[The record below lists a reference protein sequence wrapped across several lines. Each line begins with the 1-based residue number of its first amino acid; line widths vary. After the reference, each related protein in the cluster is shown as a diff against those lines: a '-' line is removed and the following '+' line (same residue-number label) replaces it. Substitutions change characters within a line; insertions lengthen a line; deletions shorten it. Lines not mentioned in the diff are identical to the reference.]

1 MTIISMIV
9 DDKQL
14 DGALLAA
21 RYAFMPNKLRYCGG
35 DKNAELF
42 AYTSANQSDAG
53 LQAMLKEFE
62 TMFPYL
68 RLIAEANK
76 IADPFNY
83 KVVEA
88 YWIGNELLEN
98 VSMQNFYRYLV
109 DEQKLKKKFK
119 PTVLEKVF
127 GKIPFGAK
135 PHHSFHVFNIPKRT
149 GHYPVEHSLKTMD
162 ECRISPARIRNY
174 ASRLCS
180 RQPERSRTVELG
192 IRNKMTVDY
201 QPLVFLG
208 DKLELGG
215 LVQKEVFCEFN
226 DKAFVKQPKAGDW
239 VSLHW
244 SWVCDFLTKDQV
256 DNLQKWTKH
265 NLSLANLNIK

>member
-1 MTIISMIV
+1 MFGFE
-9 DDKQL
+9 KQF
-14 DGALLAA
+14 DGSLLAA
-21 RYAFMPNKLRYCGG
+21 RYAYMPNKLRYCGG
-35 DKNAELF
+35 DKNSELF
-42 AYTSANQSDAG
+42 EYARANQSDAG

-68 RLIAEANK
+68 RLIAEANH

-119 PTVLEKVF
+119 PGVLEKVF
-127 GKIPFGAK
+127 GKIPIGAK

-149 GHYPVEHSLKTMD
+149 GHYPVVHSLATMD
-162 ECRISPARIRNY
+162 ECRITPARIKNQELRIKN
-174 ASRLCS
+174 
-180 RQPERSRTVELG
+180 QITVEY
-192 IRNKMTVDY
+192 K
-201 QPLVFLG
+201 PLVLRG
-208 DKLELGG
+208 NKLELGE
-215 LVQKEVFCEFN
+215 KTEKKVFCEIN
-226 DKAFVKQPKAGDW
+226 DKAFIKEPKIDSW

-244 SWVCDFLTKDQV
+244 GWVCDLLTKEQV
-256 DNLQKWTKH
+256 ENLNKWTKY
-265 NLSLANLNIK
+265 NLNLLNLNYA

>member
-1 MTIISMIV
+1 MFENQ
-9 DDKQL
+9 KF
-14 DGALLAA
+14 DGSLLAA
-21 RYAFMPNKLRYCGG
+21 RYAFMPNKLRYCGP
-35 DKNAELF
+35 DSNSELF
-42 AYTSANQSDAG
+42 AYTAANQSDAG

-68 RLIAEANK
+68 RLIAEANH

-98 VSMQNFYRYLV
+98 VTMQNFYRYLV

-119 PTVLEKVF
+119 PAVLEKVF
-127 GKIPFGAK
+127 GKIPVGAK

-149 GHYPVEHSLKTMD
+149 GHYPVEHSLVTMD
-162 ECRISPARIRNY
+162 SCRITPAKIKAL
-174 ASRLCS
+174 ASGSKPIAQSSKLS
-180 RQPERSRTVELG
+180 GMMAVE
-192 IRNKMTVDY
+192 Y
-201 QPLVFLG
+201 QPLVLLG
-208 DKLELGG
+208 DRLELGEM
-215 LVQKEVFCEFN
+215 VEKEVLCEMN
-226 DKAFVKQPKAGDW
+226 DKAFVKQPKVGDW

-256 DNLQKWTKH
+256 DNLQKWTKY
-265 NLSLANLNIK
+265 NLALTNLNL

>member
-1 MTIISMIV
+1 MPEN
-9 DDKQL
+9 KQL

-35 DKNAELF
+35 DSNSELF
-42 AYTSANQSDAG
+42 AYTAANQSDAG

-119 PTVLEKVF
+119 PVVLEKVF
-127 GKIPFGAK
+127 GKIPIGAK
-135 PHHSFHVFNIPKRT
+135 PHHSWHVLSIPKRT
-149 GHYPVEHSLKTMD
+149 GYYPVEHTLETIND
-162 ECRISPARIRNY
+162 CIISPAKIK
-174 ASRLCS
+174 RLHLAPCS
-180 RQPERSRTVELG
+180 EKNKDKRSKPECSLLRKIIVECQPFISIGDR
-192 IRNKMTVDY
+192 
-201 QPLVFLG
+201 LVIG
-208 DKLELGG
+208 DLTE
-215 LVQKEVFCEFN
+215 KEVFCEFN
-226 DKAFVKQPKAGDW
+226 NKAFVKQPKAGDW

-244 SWVCDFLTKDQV
+244 NWVCDFLTERQV
-256 DNLQKWTKH
+256 TNLQKWTRY
-265 NLSLANLNIK
+265 NLALANFNL

>member
-1 MTIISMIV
+1 M
-9 DDKQL
+9 DKDL
-14 DGALLAA
+14 KFDGSLLAA

-35 DKNAELF
+35 DSNSELF
-42 AYTSANQSDAG
+42 EYVSHQETDPG
-53 LQAMLKEFE
+53 LQAMLEEFE

-119 PTVLEKVF
+119 PALIEKVF
-127 GKIPFGAK
+127 GKIPVGAK
-135 PHHSFHVFNIPKRT
+135 PHHSFHVLNIPKRT
-149 GHYPVEHSLKTMD
+149 GYYPVEHTVETMD
-162 ECRISPARIRNY
+162 KCRVSPAKI
-174 ASRLCS
+174 SDK
-180 RQPERSRTVELG
+180 RQVTSDKFYGKMLVE
-192 IRNKMTVDY
+192 Y
-201 QPLVFLG
+201 QPLVVEDNKLKLG
-208 DKLELGG
+208 ES
-215 LVQKEVFCEFN
+215 VEKEVFCEVN
-226 DKAFVKQPKAGDW
+226 DKAFVKEPKVGDY

-244 SWVCDFLTKDQV
+244 SWVCDFLSEEQV
-256 DNLQKWTKH
+256 ENLNKWTKY
-265 NLSLANLNIK
+265 NLALANLNMK

>member
-1 MTIISMIV
+1 MNQQ
-9 DDKQL
+9 KF
-14 DGALLAA
+14 DGSLLAA

-35 DKNAELF
+35 DSNSELF
-42 AYTSANQSDAG
+42 EYVSHQETDPG
-53 LQAMLKEFE
+53 LQAMLKEFQ

-68 RLIAEANK
+68 KLIAEANK

-119 PTVLEKVF
+119 SSLLEKVF
-127 GKIPFGAK
+127 GKIPAGAK

-149 GHYPVEHSLKTMD
+149 GHYPVEHSLQTMD
-162 ECRISPARIRNY
+162 ECRIAAAKITNSKSQIP
-174 ASRLCS
+174 
-180 RQPERSRTVELG
+180 
-192 IRNKMTVDY
+192 NKMVVEY
-201 QPLVFLG
+201 QPLVAVG
-208 DKLELGG
+208 DNVELGEP
-215 LVQKEVFCEFN
+215 VEKEVFCEVN
-226 DKAFVKQPKAGDW
+226 DKAFIKEPKKGDW

-244 SWVCDFLTKDQV
+244 SWVCDFLTEKQV
-256 DNLQKWTKH
+256 ENLNKWTKY
-265 NLSLANLNIK
+265 NLALANLNIRSG